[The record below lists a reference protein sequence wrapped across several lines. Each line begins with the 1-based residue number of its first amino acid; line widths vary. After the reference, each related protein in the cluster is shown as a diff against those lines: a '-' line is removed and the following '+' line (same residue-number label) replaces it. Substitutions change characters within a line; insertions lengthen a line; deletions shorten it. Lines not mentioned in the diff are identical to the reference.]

1 MVEEASLDSRL
12 KKPDEIRND
21 LLDEIKHNDV
31 MSEKYKK
38 TCKYLSYVGK
48 FLILSSIAAGW
59 VSVSVF
65 ASLVFVSAGITSS
78 EVAINICAITSVI

>member
-21 LLDEIKHNDV
+21 LLDEIKHDV

-48 FLILSSIAAGW
+48 FLILSSIVAGW